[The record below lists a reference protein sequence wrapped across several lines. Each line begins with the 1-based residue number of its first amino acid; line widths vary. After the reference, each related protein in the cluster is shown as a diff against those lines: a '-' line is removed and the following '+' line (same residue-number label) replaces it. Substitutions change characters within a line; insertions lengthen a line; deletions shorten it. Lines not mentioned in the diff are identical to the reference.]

1 MWLPE
6 TRMRAH
12 NNVDKFYHS
21 GEDIIYLPGRMK
33 MDPLTGRPVHEDAL
47 RMKVIHP
54 KTKAERL
61 FRTKMISLEEAMST
75 TKTTKTVTKKVKKS
89 NKVTCNA
96 VTLSGKPCGF
106 KATKG
111 CFCGRHA
118 KIN

>member
-1 MWLPE
+1 
-6 TRMRAH
+6 MRAH

-21 GEDIIYLPGRMK
+21 GEEIIYLPGRMK
-33 MDPLTGRPVHEDAL
+33 LDPLTGKPVHEDTL
-47 RMKVIHP
+47 RMKVVHP

-75 TKTTKTVTKKVKKS
+75 SGRTTKTVTKKDKKS

-111 CFCGRHA
+111 CFCGRHS
-118 KIN
+118 KTTF